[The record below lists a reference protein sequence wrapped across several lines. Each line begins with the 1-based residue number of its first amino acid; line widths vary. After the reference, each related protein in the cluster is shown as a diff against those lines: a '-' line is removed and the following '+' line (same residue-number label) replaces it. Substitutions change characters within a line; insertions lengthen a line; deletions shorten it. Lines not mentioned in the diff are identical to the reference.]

1 MSKKK
6 TNEECI
12 RDFRKI
18 YGDFYDYSKF
28 VNINAHTNSIMIC
41 PIHGEFKR
49 TPNDHMNGRGCPI
62 CGEEKRRLSRM
73 NTLSDVIER
82 ANIVHHNKYIYTK
95 SIYKGEKNEM
105 CIICPIHG
113 EFWQRPDHHL
123 QGSGCQECALEKLSQ
138 LFSDTTDDF
147 IEKSHNVHGNTYI
160 YNKTDLNNR
169 DEKGRIIITCRFHGD
184 FKQTPTHHL
193 QGQGCPICN
202 TSHLEQSIRKVLL
215 KNEIDFIQQKKF
227 DWLGLQSL
235 DFYLPKHNIAIE
247 CQGIQHFR
255 PIRFFGGEQKY
266 YKTSTYDKQKYDL
279 CKENGIKLFYFTK
292 ENDLP
297 LEYYDK
303 IYTNEEE
310 LLNEIILYKKENIIS

>member
-1 MSKKK
+1 MTKKK

-62 CGEEKRRLSRM
+62 CGEIKRRLSRM
-73 NTLSDVIER
+73 NKLSDVIKR
-82 ANIVHHNKYIYTK
+82 ANIVHNNKYDYSK
-95 SIYKGEKNEM
+95 SIYKGEKIDM

-147 IEKSHNVHGNTYI
+147 IEKSHNIHEDTYI

-169 DEKGRIIITCRFHGD
+169 DEKGRVVIICKIHGD

-202 TSHLEQSIRKVLL
+202 TSHLEQNIRKLL
-215 KNEIDFIQQKKF
+215 LNNGIDFTQQKKF
-227 DWLGLQSL
+227 SWLGLQSL
-235 DFYLPKHNIAIE
+235 DFYLPKYHIGIE

-255 PIRFFGGEQKY
+255 PITFFGGEQKY
-266 YKTSTYDKQKYDL
+266 YKTSAYDKQKYDL
-279 CKENGIKLFYFTK
+279 CKENGIKLLYFSK

-297 LEYYDK
+297 LDYYDN